1 MSIASPG
8 LDINGK
14 NYKVMENLPVE
25 EMQSYKA
32 RKFLMWLF
40 VISSFMMFA
49 ALTSGFIV
57 YTEGNIERGI
67 KVLLPKAF
75 IYSTV
80 IIVISSLT
88 MHMAY
93 LSAKHLEFG
102 KQKIYIM
109 LTILLGIA
117 FFFSQIEAWSVLYQ
131 SGAYFVNYNASQS
144 FIYVFTGAH
153 LLHIFGG
160 ILMLIYGLAGK
171 LFNISQKRN
180 MFRME
185 VTSIFW
191 HFIDILWIYLY
202 VFLLL
207 NQ

>member
-1 MSIASPG
+1 M
-8 LDINGK
+8 DQ
-14 NYKVMENLPVE
+14 LPVQD
-25 EMQSYKA
+25 MQSLKA

-57 YTEGNIERGI
+57 YTEGNAERGI

-75 IYSTV
+75 IYST
-80 IIVISSLT
+80 IIIIISSIT
-88 MHMAY
+88 MHLAY
-93 LSAKHLEFG
+93 LSGKKLDFS
-102 KQKIYIM
+102 KQKLYTV
-109 LTILLGIA
+109 LTVLLGVA
-117 FFFSQIEAWSVLYQ
+117 FFYSQYSAWAVLTA

-153 LLHIFGG
+153 LLHIFAG
-160 ILMLIYGLAGK
+160 IIMLIYSLVGK
-171 LFNISQKRN
+171 MRDIPQVRNI
-180 MFRME
+180 FRLE

>member
-1 MSIASPG
+1 M
-8 LDINGK
+8 DQ
-14 NYKVMENLPVE
+14 LPIQD
-25 EMQSYKA
+25 MQSLKA

-57 YTEGNIERGI
+57 YTEGNAERGI

-75 IYSTV
+75 IYST
-80 IIVISSLT
+80 IIIFVSSIT

-93 LSAKHLEFG
+93 LSGKKLDFG
-102 KQKIYIM
+102 KQKLYTV
-109 LTILLGIA
+109 LTIILGVA
-117 FFFSQIEAWSVLYQ
+117 FFVSQYSAWAVLTA

-153 LLHIFGG
+153 LLHIFAG
-160 ILMLIYGLAGK
+160 IIMLIYSLIGK
-171 LFNISQKRN
+171 MRDIPQVRNLFRL
-180 MFRME
+180 E

>member
-1 MSIASPG
+1 MEI
-8 LDINGK
+8 K
-14 NYKVMENLPVE
+14 NVQVE
-25 EMQSYKA
+25 DRQNFKA

-40 VISSFMMFA
+40 IISSFMMFA

-57 YTEGNIERGI
+57 YTEGNVERGI

-75 IYSTV
+75 MYSSV
-80 IIVISSLT
+80 IIVLSSLT
-88 MHMAY
+88 MHIAY
-93 LSAKHLEFG
+93 LSAKKLQFG
-102 KQKIYIM
+102 RQKLFIG
-109 LTILLGIA
+109 LTIALA
-117 FFFSQIEAWSVLYQ
+117 FCFFYSQYSAWQVLYE

-144 FIYVFTGAH
+144 FIYVFSGAH
-153 LLHIFGG
+153 LLHIVAG
-160 ILMLIYGLAGK
+160 IFMLIYALVGK
-171 LFNISQKRN
+171 IRNIPQVRN
-180 MFRME
+180 IFRME

>member
-1 MSIASPG
+1 M
-8 LDINGK
+8 D
-14 NYKVMENLPVE
+14 NLQVE
-25 EMQSYKA
+25 DKHNLKA

-40 VISSFMMFA
+40 IISSFMMFA

-57 YTEGNIERGI
+57 YTEGNAERGI

-75 IYSTV
+75 IYSSV
-80 IIVISSLT
+80 IIVISSFT

-93 LSAKHLEFG
+93 LSAKRLKFG
-102 KQKIYIM
+102 NQKLFIA
-109 LTILLGIA
+109 LTIMLGIA
-117 FFFSQIEAWSVLYQ
+117 FFFSQYKAWQVLYN

-153 LLHIFGG
+153 LLHIFAG
-160 ILMLIYGLAGK
+160 ILMLVYVFIGTYR
-171 LFNISQKRN
+171 NIPQVRN
-180 MFRME
+180 VFRME

>member
-1 MSIASPG
+1 
-8 LDINGK
+8 
-14 NYKVMENLPVE
+14 
-25 EMQSYKA
+25 
-32 RKFLMWLF
+32 MWLF
-40 VISSFMMFA
+40 IIASFMMFA

-57 YTEGNIERGI
+57 YTEGNVERGI

-75 IYSTV
+75 MYSTLI
-80 IIVISSLT
+80 IIVSSVT

-93 LSAKHLEFG
+93 LSAQRLQFG
-102 KQKIYIM
+102 KQKLYIV
-109 LTILLGIA
+109 LTILLGVA
-117 FFFSQIEAWSVLYQ
+117 FFFSQFKAWEVLYN

-153 LLHIFGG
+153 LLHILAG
-160 ILMLIYGLAGK
+160 IFMLIYALTGV
-171 LFNISQKRN
+171 FRNIAQVRN
-180 MFRME
+180 VFRME

>member
-1 MSIASPG
+1 
-8 LDINGK
+8 
-14 NYKVMENLPVE
+14 MENPPVDD
-25 EMQSYKA
+25 MQSLKA

-40 VISSFMMFA
+40 IISSFMIFA

-57 YTEGNIERGI
+57 YTEGNVERGI

-88 MHMAY
+88 MHLAY
-93 LSAKHLEFG
+93 RGAKRLEFG
-102 KQKIYIM
+102 KQKLYLI

-117 FFFSQIEAWSVLYQ
+117 FFYSQLSAWSALTAA
-131 SGAYFVNYNASQS
+131 GAYFVNYNASQS
-144 FIYVFTGAH
+144 FIYVFSGAH
-153 LLHIFGG
+153 LLHIFAG
-160 ILMLIYGLAGK
+160 ILMLIYALIGK
-171 LFNISQKRN
+171 VRDIPQNRNLFRV
-180 MFRME
+180 E
-185 VTSIFW
+185 VTAIF
-191 HFIDILWIYLY
+191 FFFLDILWIYLY

>member
-1 MSIASPG
+1 M
-8 LDINGK
+8 K
-14 NYKVMENLPVE
+14 NLPVDDK
-25 EMQSYKA
+25 QNLKA
-32 RKFLMWLF
+32 KKFLMWLF

-57 YTEGNIERGI
+57 YTEGNAERGI

-75 IYSTV
+75 IYST
-80 IIVISSLT
+80 IIIIISSIT

-93 LSAKHLEFG
+93 LSAKKLQFD
-102 KQKIYIM
+102 KQKLYII

-117 FFFSQIEAWSVLYQ
+117 FFISQYSAWMVLYK

-153 LLHIFGG
+153 LLHILAG
-160 ILMLIYGLAGK
+160 IIMLIYALLGK
-171 LFNISQKRN
+171 IRNIPQVRNLFRL
-180 MFRME
+180 E

>member
-1 MSIASPG
+1 M
-8 LDINGK
+8 DQ
-14 NYKVMENLPVE
+14 LPIQD
-25 EMQSYKA
+25 MQSLKA

-57 YTEGNIERGI
+57 YTEGNAERGI

-75 IYSTV
+75 IYST
-80 IIVISSLT
+80 IIIILSSIT

-93 LSAKHLEFG
+93 LSGKKLDFS
-102 KQKIYIM
+102 KQKLYTV

-117 FFFSQIEAWSVLYQ
+117 FFFSQYSAWAVLTE

-153 LLHIFGG
+153 LLHIFAG
-160 ILMLIYGLAGK
+160 IIMLIYSLIGK
-171 LFNISQKRN
+171 MRNIPQTRNLFRL
-180 MFRME
+180 E

>member
-1 MSIASPG
+1 M
-8 LDINGK
+8 DQ
-14 NYKVMENLPVE
+14 LPVQD
-25 EMQSYKA
+25 MQSLKA

-40 VISSFMMFA
+40 IISSFMMFA

-57 YTEGNIERGI
+57 YTEGSAERGI

-75 IYSTV
+75 IYST
-80 IIVISSLT
+80 IIIIISSVT
-88 MHMAY
+88 MHLAY
-93 LSAKHLEFG
+93 LSAKKLDFA
-102 KQKIYIM
+102 KQKLYTAA
-109 LTILLGIA
+109 TIVLGIA
-117 FFFSQIEAWSVLYQ
+117 FFFSQYSAWTVLTEA
-131 SGAYFVNYNASQS
+131 GAYFVNFNASQS

-153 LLHIFGG
+153 LLHIFAG
-160 ILMLIYGLAGK
+160 IVMLIYSLVGK
-171 LFNISQKRN
+171 YKNIPQIRNLFRL
-180 MFRME
+180 E

>member
-1 MSIASPG
+1 
-8 LDINGK
+8 
-14 NYKVMENLPVE
+14 MENPPVE
-25 EMQSYKA
+25 DMQSLKA

-40 VISSFMMFA
+40 IISSFMIFA

-57 YTEGNIERGI
+57 YTEGNVERGI

-88 MHMAY
+88 MHLAY
-93 LSAKHLEFG
+93 LATKRLEFG
-102 KQKIYIM
+102 KEKLYLV
-109 LTILLGIA
+109 LTIILGIA
-117 FFFSQIEAWSVLYQ
+117 FFFSQLSAWSALTAA
-131 SGAYFVNYNASQS
+131 GAYFVNYNASQS
-144 FIYVFTGAH
+144 FIYIFTGAH

-160 ILMLIYGLAGK
+160 ILMLVYTLIGK
-171 LFNISQKRN
+171 IRDIPQSRNLFRV
-180 MFRME
+180 E

-191 HFIDILWIYLY
+191 HFLDILWIYLY

>member
-1 MSIASPG
+1 
-8 LDINGK
+8 
-14 NYKVMENLPVE
+14 MENLPVE
-25 EMQSYKA
+25 DRQNLKA

-40 VISSFMMFA
+40 IISSFMMFA

-57 YTEGNIERGI
+57 YTEGNAERGI
-67 KVLLPKAF
+67 KILLPQAF
-75 IYSTV
+75 IYST
-80 IIVISSLT
+80 IIIIISSIT

-93 LSAKHLEFG
+93 LSAKKLEFG
-102 KQKIYIM
+102 KQKLYTIA
-109 LTILLGIA
+109 TILLGVA
-117 FFFSQIEAWSVLYQ
+117 FFFSQYSAWGTLTDA
-131 SGAYFVNYNASQS
+131 GAYFVNYNASQS

-153 LLHIFGG
+153 LLHIFAG
-160 ILMLIYGLAGK
+160 IIMLIYALVGK
-171 LFNISQKRN
+171 IRNIPQVRN
-180 MFRME
+180 VFRLE

>member
-1 MSIASPG
+1 M
-8 LDINGK
+8 D
-14 NYKVMENLPVE
+14 NLQVE
-25 EMQSYKA
+25 DKHNLKA

-40 VISSFMMFA
+40 IISSFMMFA

-57 YTEGNIERGI
+57 YTEGNVERGI

-80 IIVISSLT
+80 IIIISSLT

-93 LSAKHLEFG
+93 LSAKRLKFAN
-102 KQKIYIM
+102 QKLFIA
-109 LTILLGIA
+109 LTIVLGFA
-117 FFFSQIEAWSVLYQ
+117 FFFSQYKAWEALYT

-144 FIYVFTGAH
+144 FIYVFTGGH
-153 LLHIFGG
+153 LLHIFAG
-160 ILMLIYGLAGK
+160 ILMLIYTLIGTYR
-171 LFNISQKRN
+171 NIPQVRN
-180 MFRME
+180 VFRME

>member
-1 MSIASPG
+1 
-8 LDINGK
+8 
-14 NYKVMENLPVE
+14 MEIKDVQVE
-25 EMQSYKA
+25 DRQNFKA

-40 VISSFMMFA
+40 IISSFMMFA

-57 YTEGNIERGI
+57 YTEGNAERGI

-75 IYSTV
+75 MYSTLI
-80 IIVISSLT
+80 IIVSSIT
-88 MHMAY
+88 MHLAY
-93 LSAKHLEFG
+93 LSAQKLQFW
-102 KQKIYIM
+102 KQKLFII

-117 FFFSQIEAWSVLYQ
+117 FFYSQFSAWQVLYE

-144 FIYVFTGAH
+144 FIYVFSGAH
-153 LLHIFGG
+153 LLHIIAG
-160 ILMLIYGLAGK
+160 IFMLIYALIGK
-171 LFNISQKRN
+171 IRTIPQVRNI
-180 MFRME
+180 FRME

>member
-1 MSIASPG
+1 M
-8 LDINGK
+8 K
-14 NYKVMENLPVE
+14 NLPVE
-25 EMQSYKA
+25 DRQNLKA

-57 YTEGNIERGI
+57 YTEGNVERGI
-67 KVLLPKAF
+67 KVLLPRAF
-75 IYSTV
+75 MYSTL
-80 IIVISSLT
+80 IIIISSFT

-93 LSAKHLEFG
+93 LSAKKLQFD
-102 KQKIYIM
+102 KQKLYII

-117 FFFSQIEAWSVLYQ
+117 FFFSQYSAWVVLYN

-153 LLHIFGG
+153 LLHILAG
-160 ILMLIYGLAGK
+160 IVMLIYTLTGK
-171 LFNISQKRN
+171 IRNIPQVRNLFRL
-180 MFRME
+180 E

>member
-1 MSIASPG
+1 MEISPIE
-8 LDINGK
+8 D
-14 NYKVMENLPVE
+14 
-25 EMQSYKA
+25 MQSLKA

-40 VISSFMMFA
+40 IISSFMMFA

-57 YTEGNIERGI
+57 YTEGNAERGI

-75 IYSTV
+75 IYSS
-80 IIVISSLT
+80 IIIIISSFT

-93 LSAKHLEFG
+93 LSAKKLEFG
-102 KQKIYIM
+102 KQKLYTA
-109 LTILLGIA
+109 LTIFLGIA
-117 FFFSQIEAWSVLYQ
+117 FFFSQYSAWSVLTS

-153 LLHIFGG
+153 LLHIFAG
-160 ILMLIYGLAGK
+160 IVMLIYSYLGK
-171 LFNISQKRN
+171 IRNIPQVRNLFRL
-180 MFRME
+180 E
-185 VTSIFW
+185 VTAIFW

>member
-1 MSIASPG
+1 
-8 LDINGK
+8 
-14 NYKVMENLPVE
+14 
-25 EMQSYKA
+25 
-32 RKFLMWLF
+32 
-40 VISSFMMFA
+40 
-49 ALTSGFIV
+49 
-57 YTEGNIERGI
+57 
-67 KVLLPKAF
+67 
-75 IYSTV
+75 
-80 IIVISSLT
+80 

-93 LSAKHLEFG
+93 LSAKKLQFD
-102 KQKIYIM
+102 KQKLYIV

-117 FFFSQIEAWSVLYQ
+117 FFFSQYNAWVVLYN

-153 LLHIFGG
+153 LLHILAG
-160 ILMLIYGLAGK
+160 IFMLIYALAGK
-171 LFNISQKRN
+171 IRNIPQVRN
-180 MFRME
+180 VFRLE